1 MPCTPP
7 VAADVLRV
15 LLSSFVALLCVLRP
29 RARAESQD
37 LVFYADFSADA
48 NIGSWVEATYKV
60 AGVYKASNDLATI
73 VMTSG
78 EKLTIRRTTQ
88 TGTLLSGGVTYP
100 ISDQCTG
107 TCSMVGSSRRLSTD
121 VAAAPVE
128 IMGQRRL
135 GFFSALQTS
144 GTFTMMAS
152 TGLF

>member
-1 MPCTPP
+1 MHAS
-7 VAADVLRV
+7 VAADVLHV

-48 NIGSWVEATYKV
+48 SIGSWVEATYKV

-107 TCSMVGSSRRLSTD
+107 TCSMVGSSRRLSMD

-135 GFFSALQTS
+135 GYFSALQTS
-144 GTFTMMAS
+144 GSFTMMQA
-152 TGLF
+152 GGFR